1 MKFIKTCESIFNEIQ
16 QLRRDLL
23 SGKITSE
30 VYALQM
36 GGISQLEKQ
45 QKHMLT
51 GTIAEHRLKK
61 AIPVDLN
68 RGTVEIEEERFECVD
83 RNMVITCAT
92 GFPTTVAPG
101 GTSFVTTA
109 PAPTTAPFPISTPE
123 VITAFAPIHTS
134 SWIFT
139 LRITWFK
146 SMIGVSVCL
155 N

>member
-83 RNMVITCAT
+83 RNMIITRSNCLDYSGSADNID
-92 GFPTTVAPG
+92 
-101 GTSFVTTA
+101 SCR
-109 PAPTTAPFPISTPE
+109 SCNNYK
-123 VITAFAPIHTS
+123 ITRKLLIKDEQ
-134 SWIFT
+134 
-139 LRITWFK
+139 R
-146 SMIGVSVCL
+146 G
-155 N
+155 